1 MVRLPPSQPRNRVCR
16 PVAFTL
22 IELLAA
28 ATSLTLLVAL
38 IEPSLLASREA
49 SKLSVCLDRLRT
61 IGGASAVYASADLGG
76 FLIPI
81 HAAQFAQNP
90 IDSIFIGAY
99 EWGGKSGIGD
109 PDFIPDF
116 AGSLLGSRYGTV
128 AGFGPA
134 TRPLNTYLYTHGFR
148 DNKDPLHDRIGVVAD
163 TRLQLDVFRC
173 PADDGPPGGAHC
185 PDWINN
191 PGRSSFDHFGNSYA
205 ANTFM
210 IWSAGGPLGPGFESG
225 EMGSNSPYLRPA
237 SRIPAPSRVINYE
250 ENIGR
255 WAWACRRERCDGS
268 LNGLDLS
275 PGVDPGPTKALRGWH
290 DKDWTYLRGFADGH
304 AERQR
309 VYIEG
314 TEDADGYAY
323 HYRSELVFPDD
334 PQRQS
339 SSACVI
345 VRGPGWQKDT
355 LPAPY
360 MRTGLIHSRVG
371 RPAYETCVT
380 NP

>member
-1 MVRLPPSQPRNRVCR
+1 MVRLPPNQPRTRGSK

-22 IELLAA
+22 IELLVAG
-28 ATSLTLLVAL
+28 TSLTLLVAL
-38 IEPSLLASREA
+38 VEPSLLASREA
-49 SKLSVCLDRLRT
+49 SKLSVCVDRLRA
-61 IGGASAVYASADLGG
+61 IGEASAVYASADLSG
-76 FLIPI
+76 LVIPV
-81 HAAQFAQNP
+81 HPAHSAQDPNN
-90 IDSIFIGAY
+90 SIGIGAY

-109 PDFIPDF
+109 PDFVPDF
-116 AGSLLGSRYGTV
+116 ADSLLGSRYGTI

-134 TRPLNTYLYTHGFR
+134 SRPLNTYLYPHGFR
-148 DNKDPLHDRIGVVAD
+148 DNKDPQPDRIGVFAD
-163 TRLQLDVFRC
+163 TRLQLDAFRC
-173 PADDGPPGGAHC
+173 PGDDGPPGGAHC

-210 IWSAGGPLGPGFESG
+210 IWSPGGRLGPDFENN

-237 SRIPAPSRVINYE
+237 TRIPAPSRVISYE

-255 WAWACRRERCDGS
+255 WAWACRRERCNGG
-268 LNGLDLS
+268 NGLDLS
-275 PGVDPGPTKALRGWH
+275 PGIDPGPTKALRGWH
-290 DKDWTYLRGFADGH
+290 DKDWTYNRAFADGH

-309 VYIEG
+309 VYFEG
-314 TEDADGYAY
+314 TEDADGYAF

-334 PQRQS
+334 PQRQT

-345 VRGPGWQKDT
+345 IRGPGWQKDT

-360 MRTGLIHSRVG
+360 LRTGLFPTGGG
-371 RPAYETCVT
+371 RASYENCVT